1 MGELRRMR
9 PRLAGQHYQY
19 LLRQLDDTAAGKR
32 PGMDAEHV
40 KLIGA
45 LPSEKRSGVA
55 DYLSRL
61 TPNLVSTRDEGL

>member
-40 KLIGA
+40 KLIGK
-45 LPSEKRSGVA
+45 LSTGERSGVA

-61 TPNLVSTRDEGL
+61 SPDLASTRDNTP